1 MLLLNLMCSIN
12 GQHGSQAS
20 PAIWVLSCRGEQVM
34 GVRNIKLATTEQSM
48 IDLHILS
55 LERALSLST
64 ISQIGRSP
72 KIYTGDLISHRN
84 RNQQEKI
91 KLRCPGEQNEKR

>member
-20 PAIWVLSCRGEQVM
+20 PAIWVLSCRGEQDM

-48 IDLHILS
+48 IDLHMSS
-55 LERALSLST
+55 LERAQWFSLST

-84 RNQQEKI
+84 RNQQEK
-91 KLRCPGEQNEKR
+91 K